1 MIKIG
6 LIVNPIAGL
15 GGSVGLKGTDGME
28 EEALRRGAEPLSNMR
43 AKVALSE
50 LLPLKEQTVIYT
62 GSKQLGEDTVRAL
75 GFAVE
80 IVHESQGHC
89 TAADTEALAKAL
101 ENLGVQLILFAG
113 GDGTAKDIYRAIE
126 NRVPSLGIP
135 SGVKI
140 YSPVYAKNPKAAGEL
155 ARLFVEGKI
164 KSLFEQEVLDID
176 EELYRKGHVDVRLYG
191 YLNIP
196 QEKRLIQN
204 RKMASSKSEEST
216 IDEIAGGVIRSM
228 EADTYY
234 LIGAGTTTRRIMEVL
249 NLPNTLIGVDIIKNQ
264 QLIASDVYG
273 KQILDIVQNKPVKLV
288 VTVTGGQGFLFG
300 RGNQQITPSVL
311 RLVGKENI
319 MILATQKK
327 LASLGGWPLLL
338 DTGDE
343 ALDAMLRGYYR
354 VMISSNQMVVAKAE

>member
-43 AKVALSE
+43 AQTALSE
-50 LLPLKEQTVIYT
+50 LIPLKDQIVICT
-62 GSKQLGEDTVRAL
+62 GSKYLGEDTAGKL

-80 IVHESQGHC
+80 VVHEAQEHC
-89 TAADTEALAKAL
+89 TAADTEILGKTL
-101 ENLGVQLILFAG
+101 ERLGVKLILFAG
-113 GDGTAKDIYRAIE
+113 GDGTAKDMYRAIE
-126 NRVPSLGIP
+126 NRVPVLGIP
-135 SGVKI
+135 AGVKI
-140 YSPVYAKNPKAAGEL
+140 YSPVYAKSPKAAGEL

-164 KSLFEQEVLDID
+164 KILSEQEVLDID
-176 EELYRKGHVDVRLYG
+176 EELYRKGHVDVKLYG

-196 QEKRLIQN
+196 REKRLMQN
-204 RKMASSKSEEST
+204 RKMASAKSEEST
-216 IDEIAGGVIRSM
+216 IDEIAGAVIRRM
-228 EADTYY
+228 EPDTYY
-234 LIGAGTTTRRIMEVL
+234 LIGAGTTTRRIMEAL
-249 NLPNTLIGVDIIKNQ
+249 NLPNTLIGVDLIKDK

-273 KQILDIVQNKPVKLV
+273 QQILDIVQDKPVKLV

-300 RGNQQITPSVL
+300 RGNQQLTPPVL

-319 MILATQKK
+319 WIIATQKK
-327 LASLGGWPLLL
+327 LAALGGSPLLL

-343 ALDAMLRGYYR
+343 ELNAMLRGYYR
-354 VMISSNQMVVAKAE
+354 VTTSSKQVVVAKVE